1 MIRIDEYSFF
11 VAYQNRHKHRKIELI
26 QLLEYLMRSK
36 ITPLVEENNI
46 LREQLDVKNG
56 MIDALIIENEKLK
69 KLIKECERYID
80 CWGYY
85 DSTGNLLFPQIE
97 AVLGEKK

>member
-1 MIRIDEYSFF
+1 MIKNIWTIEEILEDITKQLDLVIDNNNKDRALLITRI
-11 VAYQNRHKHRKIELI
+11 KRKIRNI
-26 QLLEYLMRSK
+26 NK
-36 ITPLVEENNI
+36 LVKSNKKLHE
-46 LREQLDVKNG
+46 
-56 MIDALIIENEKLK
+56 ENEKLK